1 MMIFPVVTPMPIENS
16 VRTYRISHHDTQQDL
31 AAAVGVNEKTIRN
44 IEVTGKCSLEI
55 ALRLS
60 EYFNITVNEL
70 FKVADLNGGSY
81 GK

>member
-1 MMIFPVVTPMPIENS
+1 MPIENS

-55 ALRLS
+55 ALHLS
-60 EYFNITVNEL
+60 EYFNITVNVNILKLLINL
-70 FKVADLNGGSY
+70 FSKLPD
-81 GK
+81 